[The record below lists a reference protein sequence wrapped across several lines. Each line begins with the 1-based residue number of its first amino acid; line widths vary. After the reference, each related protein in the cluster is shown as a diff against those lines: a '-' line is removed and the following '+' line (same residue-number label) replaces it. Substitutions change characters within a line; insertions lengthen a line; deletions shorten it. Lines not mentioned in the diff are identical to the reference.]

1 MTDTQPTNR
10 GHRLRRMVGRDPR
23 EAGRAS
29 TPLELLF
36 DLAFVVAFGQAADQL
51 AHLVAAG
58 HVAPGLGAF
67 VFAMFSVCW
76 AWINFSWFASAF
88 DTDDWFFR
96 VATMVQMVGVVVLA
110 LGIPAMFASVD
121 HGDHL
126 DNAVMVAGY
135 VVMRVAVIAL
145 WVRVAVQDPDRRG
158 AALTYAGFVA
168 AAQVGWVALAVARPP
183 FGAVL
188 LVALALFVV
197 ELTGPAVAEVR
208 FGGTPWNAHHIAE
221 RYGLLVIIALGE
233 VLLGTVTSV
242 AALVESE
249 GWSGEAILVVVAGV
263 GLTFGLWWSYFIMP
277 SGEILARYRRRGVPW
292 GYAHIFLYASIAA
305 IGAGL
310 RVAADVIEGH
320 AEIGVVGAVVAIA
333 APVLVFTI
341 AVFLLYTYMLQQG
354 DPFHVGLFLGTG
366 VVLVTAVV
374 VAGLG
379 APLGVCIILI
389 TLSPL
394 VIVVGYEWIGHR
406 HLAVALARV
415 LAD

>member
-1 MTDTQPTNR
+1 MTDASPTSLS
-10 GHRLRRMVGRDPR
+10 HRLRRMVGRDPR

-126 DNAVMVAGY
+126 DNGVMVAGY

-145 WVRVAVQDPDRRG
+145 WVRVAVQDPERRG
-158 AALTYAGFVA
+158 VALTYAGFVA
-168 AAQVGWVALAVARPP
+168 LAQVGWVALAVARPP

-188 LVALALFVV
+188 LVALALFVL
-197 ELTGPAVAEVR
+197 ELAGPAVAEKR

-249 GWSGEAILVVVAGV
+249 GWSAEAILVVVAGV
-263 GLTFGLWWSYFIMP
+263 GLTFGLWWSYFIAP
-277 SGEILARYRRRGVPW
+277 SAEILGRYRQRAVIW
-292 GYAHIFLYASIAA
+292 GYGHIVVYASIAA

-310 RVAADVIEGH
+310 RVAADVIEGG
-320 AEIGVVGAVVAIA
+320 AEIGVVGAVLAIA
-333 APVLVFTI
+333 APVLVFTV
-341 AVFLLYTYMLQQG
+341 ALFLLYTYLLQQG
-354 DPFHVGLFLGTG
+354 DPFHIGLFLGT
-366 VVLVTAVV
+366 VAVLVAAVV
-374 VAGLG
+374 AARLG
-379 APLGVCIILI
+379 APLGVCMILI

-394 VIVVGYEWIGHR
+394 VIVVGYEWVGHR
-406 HLAVALARV
+406 HSAIALAKA